1 MEKEE
6 KKVITP
12 QQIEEWKAKYGSV
25 FSIEVDGKVCY
36 LKKPTRKA
44 LSAAAIIGK
53 SDPLKYNETLLLNCW
68 LEGDEEIKTDDDL
81 FLSVSGKLSEIIEI
95 KEAELKKL

>member
-1 MEKEE
+1 MDTKKE
-6 KKVITP
+6 IT
-12 QQIEEWKAKYGSV
+12 QEQIEEWKAKHGSV
-25 FSIEVDGKVCY
+25 FAIEVDGKVCY

-44 LSAAAIIGK
+44 LSAAAVIGK

-68 LEGDEEIKTDDDL
+68 LAGDEEIKTDDDL
-81 FLSVSGKLSEIIEI
+81 FLGVSGKLSEIIEI